1 MKHLT
6 VEHYMA
12 GVWSLHLSSYLVA
25 SIPYLQVLSLLLA
38 MTVSVMTMIKL
49 TKGSKKNG
57 K

>member
-1 MKHLT
+1 
-6 VEHYMA
+6 MA